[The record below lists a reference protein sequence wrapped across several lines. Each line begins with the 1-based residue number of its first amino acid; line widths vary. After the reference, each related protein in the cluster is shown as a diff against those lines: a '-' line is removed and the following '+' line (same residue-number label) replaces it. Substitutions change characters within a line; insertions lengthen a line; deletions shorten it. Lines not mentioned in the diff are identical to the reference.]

1 MGREHST
8 RESYRSEL
16 YWRGG
21 EDRDK
26 LEASWSVPDWLWME
40 YFQLKAWGH
49 AALYIYKVA
58 NDGLSSQEQYAYWR
72 N

>member
-40 YFQLKAWGH
+40 YFQLKAWGML
-49 AALYIYKVA
+49 LYMTWCKVA
-58 NDGLSSQEQYAYWR
+58 NDGLSSQE
-72 N
+72 